1 MSLAQNSLP
10 DKLDKS
16 MNYIKAKKLIIKA
29 NFIATY
35 AKSIDEY
42 EKYYQEAIS
51 LCPDNSQFY
60 STYASKIYANYLVQA
75 KSLLDKAINL
85 DKKNSLAY
93 YLLALIFSDSNNL
106 NQVFDLNK
114 AIENY
119 KLALEYEK
127 NSDLKFNIYHSY
139 NDVLCLTKN
148 YDTITNNCLMMEK
161 LDNNLTFPKLMD
173 IATDLRDGK
182 NFNGA
187 IKILKNILTL
197 KNMNDNDKYTAYY
210 NLGLCYDAL
219 NNCDEAIDWYNKALT
234 LFENEDIR
242 LKQINLFINFKKYDF
257 ALKNVKFIL
266 SYSSKDTAALLNQ
279 YLINIL
285 QGQEVKDTDFNK
297 FLTFDRYDIYK
308 IMPATEQL
316 IKIGKN
322 DLALKLL
329 TYCIKIN
336 KENIYPHI
344 NLAKLYLKQN
354 NLDDYNKTINLVR
367 SADYISRKDKY
378 KFVNSLDLCVSDFFI
393 SPSLKHR
400 QSDSL

>member
-60 STYASKIYANYLVQA
+60 STYAGKIYANYPVKA

-93 YLLALIFSDSNNL
+93 YLLALVYSNSNNL
-106 NQVFDLNK
+106 NQVFNLNK

-148 YDTITNNCLMMEK
+148 YDTITNNCLIMEK
-161 LDNNLTFPKLMD
+161 LNSNISFRQLMD
-173 IATDLRDGK
+173 IAI
-182 NFNGA
+182 NFVTE
-187 IKILKNILTL
+187 KILMGQL
-197 KNMNDNDKYTAYY
+197 K
-210 NLGLCYDAL
+210 
-219 NNCDEAIDWYNKALT
+219 
-234 LFENEDIR
+234 F
-242 LKQINLFINFKKYDF
+242 
-257 ALKNVKFIL
+257 
-266 SYSSKDTAALLNQ
+266 
-279 YLINIL
+279 
-285 QGQEVKDTDFNK
+285 
-297 FLTFDRYDIYK
+297 
-308 IMPATEQL
+308 
-316 IKIGKN
+316 
-322 DLALKLL
+322 
-329 TYCIKIN
+329 
-336 KENIYPHI
+336 
-344 NLAKLYLKQN
+344 
-354 NLDDYNKTINLVR
+354 
-367 SADYISRKDKY
+367 
-378 KFVNSLDLCVSDFFI
+378 
-393 SPSLKHR
+393 
-400 QSDSL
+400 

>member
-1 MSLAQNSLP
+1 MSLAQNSP
-10 DKLDKS
+10 QDKLDKS
-16 MNYIKAKKLIIKA
+16 MNYIKAKKLITKA

-127 NSDLKFNIYHSY
+127 NSDLKFNIYNSY
-139 NDVLCLTKN
+139 NDILCLSKN
-148 YDTITNNCLMMEK
+148 YDTITNNCLIMEK
-161 LDNNLTFPKLMD
+161 LNSNISFRQLMD
-173 IATDLRDGK
+173 IAINLRDGK
-182 NFNGA
+182 NFNEA

-197 KNMNDNDKYTAYY
+197 KNINNDDKYTAYY

-219 NNCDEAIDWYNKALT
+219 NSCDEAIDWYNKALT

-257 ALKNVKFIL
+257 ALENVKFIL
-266 SYSSKDTAALLNQ
+266 SYSPKDKAALLNQ
-279 YLINIL
+279 YLVNIL
-285 QGQEVKDTDFNK
+285 ESRNVDNTDFNK
-297 FLTFDRYDIYK
+297 FLTFDRYEIYK
-308 IMPATEQL
+308 VIPAIEQF
-316 IKIGKN
+316 IKNGKY
-322 DLALKLL
+322 DLAFKLL
-329 TYCIKIN
+329 SYCIKIN
-336 KENIYPHI
+336 KANIYPHI
-344 NLAKLYLKQN
+344 NLAKLYFKQN
-354 NLDDYNKTINLVR
+354 NIDDYNKTINEVR
-367 SADYISRKDKY
+367 SADYITRKDKY
-378 KFVNSLDLCVSDFFI
+378 KFVDSLDLCVSDFFY
-393 SPSLKHR
+393 
-400 QSDSL
+400 